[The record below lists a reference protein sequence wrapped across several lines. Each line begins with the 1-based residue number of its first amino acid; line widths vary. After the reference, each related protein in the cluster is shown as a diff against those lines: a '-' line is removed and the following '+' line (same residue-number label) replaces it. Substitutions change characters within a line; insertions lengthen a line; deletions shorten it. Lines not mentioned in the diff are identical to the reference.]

1 MAKFGNPDPT
11 QEPVKPPVALDEIDP
26 ATKGAGSRPEF
37 SRGSPSSSVASP
49 QVSEAA
55 QLARIDLET
64 KQWQAQVA
72 KEEEHWM
79 KAMWRPAMGWLYMIM
94 CLCDFVIFPII
105 AMFLPQF
112 IPGMTYIP
120 WKSITLD
127 NGGLIHMAFGAIL
140 GVAAWTRGQEKI
152 AGKN

>member
-11 QEPVKPPVALDEIDP
+11 QEPVKPPVAFDELEP
-26 ATKGAGSRPEF
+26 ATKGASARPEF
-37 SRGSPSSSVASP
+37 SRGSSFSSGTP

-79 KAMWRPAMGWLYMIM
+79 KAMWRPSMGWLYMAM
-94 CLCDFVIFPII
+94 CASDFIIFPII